1 MEGSSKEKP
10 EERLPEAET
19 WERERAGKG
28 RGKRELQTIEM
39 ETYEND
45 NTEIGPW
52 VIIYQHVHI
61 FVDFTTICP
70 FRK

>member
-1 MEGSSKEKP
+1 METNSKEKS

-19 WERERAGKG
+19 WERERASKG

-39 ETYEND
+39 ETYENE

-52 VIIYQHVHI
+52 VIICNF
-61 FVDFTTICP
+61 FVYFYVLSQFID
-70 FRK
+70 

>member
-1 MEGSSKEKP
+1 MEANSKEKS

-19 WERERAGKG
+19 WERERASKG

-39 ETYEND
+39 ETYENE

-52 VIIYQHVHI
+52 VIICNF
-61 FVDFTTICP
+61 FVYFYVLSQFID
-70 FRK
+70 